1 MTMLPR
7 LEAQREL
14 ASINAM
20 GAAFGGMKRADR
32 QRYLGRLERAAQSG
46 GPPAR
51 ATPAAL
57 AAMGVKVVVPA
68 VAPKSTEDGR
78 DG

>member
-1 MTMLPR
+1 MLPR

-20 GAAFGGMKRADR
+20 SAAFGGMKRMDR
-32 QRYLGRLERAAQSG
+32 DRYVGRLSRAAQG
-46 GPPAR
+46 GGAGAMK

-57 AAMGVKVVVPA
+57 AAMGVNVVIVPA
-68 VAPKSTEDGR
+68 RPAAAEEKPNG
-78 DG
+78 